1 MKEINV
7 PNQVVKV
14 LNTLEN
20 AGYEGYLVGG
30 AIRDNYLNIKCDD
43 YDIASSA
50 TVEEVYNLFANYK
63 IIKTSLK
70 HETVSLILDNLKIE
84 ITTYRDAE
92 HTLMGDLFLRD
103 FTIDSLAYSLKEGI
117 IDYYNGVDDLNN
129 KTIRINGDNNSR
141 FIEDPVRILRA
152 IRLSATLDFDIEP
165 RTKNYILNDANLLK
179 NVSVERIQYEFTK
192 LLLSSNPSNY
202 IREYFSALTVF
213 MPELEPLKG
222 FDQNNPHHIY
232 DCLEHTLKVLDNV
245 DVNIILRLSA
255 LFHDTGKPYSYTID
269 KNNIGHFYGHY
280 KISAEITL
288 KILRR
293 LKYSNDIIDRVI
305 NLINFHDYPLS
316 LTKKSVRK
324 LLNRFG
330 PKDINNL
337 LALKKA
343 DTLGQSPDYWGRLKE
358 IEEVGKI
365 IDEIIGENDCFSL
378 KDLKI
383 NGNDLM
389 LLGITDGKT
398 IGYILNQ
405 LLDLVIEEKLE
416 NNRELLL
423 KMANTLNIK
432 TKRKG

>member
-92 HTLMGDLFLRD
+92 HTLTGDLFLRD

-280 KISAEITL
+280 KISDEITL

>member
-92 HTLMGDLFLRD
+92 HTLTGDLFLRD

>member
-20 AGYEGYLVGG
+20 AGYGGYLVGG

-92 HTLMGDLFLRD
+92 HTLTGDLFLRD

-280 KISAEITL
+280 KISDEITL

>member
-20 AGYEGYLVGG
+20 AGYGGYLVGG

-92 HTLMGDLFLRD
+92 HTLTGDLFLRD